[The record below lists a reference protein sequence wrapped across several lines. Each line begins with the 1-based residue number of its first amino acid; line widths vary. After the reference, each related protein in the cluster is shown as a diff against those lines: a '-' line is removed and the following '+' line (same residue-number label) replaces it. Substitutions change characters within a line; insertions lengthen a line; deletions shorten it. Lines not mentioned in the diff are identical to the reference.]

1 LAARAEKGFPGA
13 IVRIVSI
20 FVIIFL
26 FPSLLLAKREH
37 PEKWYQERWCREQ
50 GGQIEVVL
58 PDRTRCD
65 CVTDTHAI
73 EFDFGGT
80 WILYELE
87 VVICKAFKVDGV
99 LLLLR
104 ILNNEADGNLRLA
117 LWVKNNEKNRLSS
130 DLAYKT
136 SFSLIFIQ
144 DLGNGWA
151 EAIGQGLHYSSMTKK
166 KAGVVLILETMK
178 DRKYW
183 IRLKTT
189 IEHFN
194 LPIETWAVGNAAY

>member
-1 LAARAEKGFPGA
+1 LSITKQQPNQEPKNQLLKIELKGCLYCRGRFVSDCFEKLWKPGA

-20 FVIIFL
+20 FIIIFL

-50 GGQIEVVL
+50 GGQIEVIL

-73 EFDFGGT
+73 EFDFGNKWTEAVGQS
-80 WILYELE
+80 LY
-87 VVICKAFKVDGV
+87 
-99 LLLLR
+99 
-104 ILNNEADGNLRLA
+104 
-117 LWVKNNEKNRLSS
+117 
-130 DLAYKT
+130 Y
-136 SFSLIFIQ
+136 SLQ
-144 DLGNGWA
+144 PG
-151 EAIGQGLHYSSMTKK
+151 K
-166 KAGVVLILETMK
+166 KAGIVLILENVK

-183 IRLKTT
+183 IRLNTT

-194 LPIETWAVGNAAY
+194 LPIDIWSIGNAAY